1 MRVFNGFEHTALIPR
16 PVVTI
21 GSYDG
26 VHRGHREILSHLK
39 ALARARKGESVVVTF
54 HPHPRLVLGRGEG
67 LRLLTTLPEKLELL
81 EQAGID
87 NVIVAPF
94 TESFSKL
101 GAEEFIRDYLVET
114 LHLDTLTVGYNHHLG
129 HNQQGDPGSLER
141 LAHKFGFRLEK
152 MPQQRVDDRKVSSTV
167 IRELVS
173 TGRLEEA
180 ARYLGSPYRISGI
193 LSPQGVLE
201 GIEPLKLL
209 PPPGE
214 YRVSLR
220 RVLSEPGDFASIP
233 AIIEIGEEPPVTI
246 NPGQGCLCKALSG
259 TPWQHTEVRAEFQ

>member
-1 MRVFNGFEHTALIPR
+1 MRVFNGFEHTAYIPR

-26 VHRGHREILSHLK
+26 VHRGHREILSHLE

-94 TESFSKL
+94 TESFSRL

-114 LHLDTLTVGYNHHLG
+114 LHLDTLAVGYNHHLG
-129 HNQQGDPGSLER
+129 HNQQGDPGS
-141 LAHKFGFRLEK
+141 
-152 MPQQRVDDRKVSSTV
+152 S
-167 IRELVS
+167 
-173 TGRLEEA
+173 
-180 ARYLGSPYRISGI
+180 
-193 LSPQGVLE
+193 
-201 GIEPLKLL
+201 
-209 PPPGE
+209 
-214 YRVSLR
+214 
-220 RVLSEPGDFASIP
+220 
-233 AIIEIGEEPPVTI
+233 
-246 NPGQGCLCKALSG
+246 
-259 TPWQHTEVRAEFQ
+259 

>member
-1 MRVFNGFEHTALIPR
+1 MRVFNGFEHTAYIPR

-26 VHRGHREILSHLK
+26 VHRGHREILSHLE

-94 TESFSKL
+94 TESFSRL

-114 LHLDTLTVGYNHHLG
+114 LHLDTLAVGYNHHLG

-180 ARYLGSPYRISGI
+180 ARYLGSPLPDQRHPFPARRSRGGRTAETPATTGRI
-193 LSPQGVLE
+193 
-201 GIEPLKLL
+201 
-209 PPPGE
+209 PG
-214 YRVSLR
+214 
-220 RVLSEPGDFASIP
+220 FTA
-233 AIIEIGEEPPVTI
+233 A
-246 NPGQGCLCKALSG
+246 C
-259 TPWQHTEVRAEFQ
+259 TP

>member
-1 MRVFNGFEHTALIPR
+1 MRVFNGFEHTAYIPR

-26 VHRGHREILSHLK
+26 VHRGHREILSHLE

-67 LRLLTTLPEKLELL
+67 LRLLTTLPEKLALL
-81 EQAGID
+81 EHAAID
-87 NVIVAPF
+87 NVIVAPS
-94 TESFSKL
+94 TESSSTL
-101 GAEEFIRDYLVET
+101 RAE
-114 LHLDTLTVGYNHHLG
+114 HHHLG

-173 TGRLEEA
+173 TGRL
-180 ARYLGSPYRISGI
+180 
-193 LSPQGVLE
+193 
-201 GIEPLKLL
+201 
-209 PPPGE
+209 
-214 YRVSLR
+214 
-220 RVLSEPGDFASIP
+220 
-233 AIIEIGEEPPVTI
+233 
-246 NPGQGCLCKALSG
+246 
-259 TPWQHTEVRAEFQ
+259 